1 LRLNLLT
8 GTLHI
13 GRFDGVRVLRDAR
26 GNKTAVLVVGVG
38 FALALVARDL
48 TLPLLAV
55 SLLGLFDRFVGEPF
69 IRSRIS

>member
-1 LRLNLLT
+1 
-8 GTLHI
+8 
-13 GRFDGVRVLRDAR
+13 VLRNVR

-38 FALALVARDL
+38 FAFALVARDL

-69 IRSRIS
+69 IRSRTA